1 MESIWPKYKGLIIT
15 LGVVLVLVLIILG
28 CYNYVN
34 NIRNEGIDWEVRQ
47 LNPQYVD
54 NQNYLSA
61 FISGFYEQIGV
72 AQAQTSALDGI
83 LLDAVKG
90 RYDQGGFGSG
100 SSLFNAIAEAY
111 PDTTQLM
118 ANWGKIQDYITAQ
131 RAGYRDMQSKLLD
144 KLGAYDNWRLNGFVH
159 SAVVRMLGFPSME
172 LKARIGDQVVAY
184 GPAAEDKM
192 WQIVLTQAAM
202 DAYQSGV
209 MNPLAVPTP

>member
-1 MESIWPKYKGLIIT
+1 MSQKLKTWLIVGAVILALVIIAFSIYGYI
-15 LGVVLVLVLIILG
+15 
-28 CYNYVN
+28 N

-72 AQAQTSALDGI
+72 AQTQTSALDTV
-83 LLDAVKG
+83 LTDAVKG
-90 RYDQGGFGSG
+90 RYDEGGFGSG
-100 SSLFNAIAEAY
+100 SSLFNAIAENY
-111 PDTTQLM
+111 PDLTQLA

-144 KLGAYDNWRLNGFVH
+144 MLGGYDNWRLNGFVH

-172 LKARIGDQVVAY
+172 LKARIGENIIY
-184 GPAAEDKM
+184 GQAAEDKM
-192 WQIVLTQAAM
+192 WQIVLTQAAL
-202 DAYQSGV
+202 DAYNSGT
-209 MNPLAVPTP
+209 MDPLTVPTAQP